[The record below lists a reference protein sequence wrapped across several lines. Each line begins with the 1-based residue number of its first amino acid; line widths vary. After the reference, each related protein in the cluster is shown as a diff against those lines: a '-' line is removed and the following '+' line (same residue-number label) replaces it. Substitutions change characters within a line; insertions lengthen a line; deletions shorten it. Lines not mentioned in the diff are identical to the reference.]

1 MKLIFNG
8 AEYYLSS
15 YLNCLKIPMALFL
28 AIVVVSCMWQ
38 MNDIP
43 AKEFKETFLGKHLM
57 LYLFLCFVFVAY
69 MFLVWY

>member
-28 AIVVVSCMWQ
+28 ISVVIGCIWQ
-38 MNDIP
+38 MSDLP
-43 AKEFKETFLGKHLM
+43 SKEFEETFLGKHLR
-57 LYLFLCFVFVAY
+57 LYLFLCFVFGAY
-69 MFLVWY
+69 MFLFWN